1 MSSAQFMSAQ
11 GDSSP
16 LVSTAWLADT
26 ATRPDLRILD
36 CSVVMRTAPDGTYS
50 FVAGR
55 DEWNAAH
62 IPGSVFLDV
71 LAELADKTSTL
82 PMMMPPAAV
91 FAAAMEQHGVGEGT
105 HVVLYDRGNHAW
117 ATRVWWMLK
126 ACGFDSAS
134 VLDGGFKKWLAE
146 GRPTSREP
154 VPYPRGRFVLRP
166 RPELFVGRDE
176 VLAALERRDTV
187 LINALS
193 PEEHRGE
200 AKTRLPRAGRIP
212 GSSNVHCQA
221 LLDPV
226 TNAYRP
232 REQLEELFA
241 AAGAL
246 GAERTVTY
254 CGGGIAATSDAFALA
269 LLGVQ
274 NVAVYDGSL
283 AEWTADP
290 ELPLE
295 RG

>member
-1 MSSAQFMSAQ
+1 MSNEDRSAQ
-11 GDSSP
+11 DESSP
-16 LVSTAWLADT
+16 LVSTAWLAD
-26 ATRPDLRILD
+26 AVTRPELRILD

-50 FVAGR
+50 FVPGR

-71 LAELADKTSTL
+71 LGELADKTSAL

-91 FAAAMEQHGVGEGT
+91 FGAAMEQHGVGEGT
-105 HVVLYDRGNHAW
+105 RVVLYDRGNHAW

-146 GRPTSREP
+146 GRPTSSEP
-154 VPYPRGRFVLRP
+154 VPYPRGRFVPRP
-166 RPELFVGRDE
+166 RPELFVGRGE

-226 TNAYRP
+226 TNAYHP
-232 REQLEELFA
+232 RAQLEELFA

-269 LLGVQ
+269 LLGVR

-290 ELPLE
+290 ALPLE